1 MLPRLFRIRVRVINR
16 FSIFEPT
23 SNPMSAINLKKL
35 LPHLA
40 AIAIFILC
48 LFAYFPELLENK
60 SLRMDDIEQHK
71 GMSNELA
78 DYRERTGEESVWTNT
93 MFGGMPG
100 YLISVVYKGNL
111 LQYANF
117 IMKMGLPFPADTLF
131 ILMTGMYAL
140 LLVLRVRQPLAVIGA
155 VVYAFSSYNLL
166 CLEAGHTSKV
176 AAIAY
181 MPWVLMSV
189 LLTLRGRLIWGALLT
204 ALFMSLQIRAGH
216 VQITYYLSF
225 IILFTG
231 LAYLVDAIKK
241 KTLPQ
246 FGKAG
251 GLLIA
256 AAVLGVLTNSSSLY
270 MSYDYGKD
278 SIRGKSELTI
288 KDVPESD
295 GLDKDYALEY
305 SYGVGESF
313 SYMIPNVYGGASNLS
328 LGEQKEALKGVE
340 EQYRTIL
347 PQLPQYWAETST
359 TGPFYIGALICF
371 LCVLGFFLVE
381 GPIRWAFLASMVLAF
396 MLSWGKNFEGFS
408 VFMLENFPGYNKF
421 RAVKMTLVITDFLI
435 PLMAILGLN
444 EVVKRPEIL
453 TEKRLALGISF
464 AATAGLCL
472 VFWLMPDTF
481 FTFDYLQEGIRGQL
495 ESMLGQ
501 NGFEKVQSEQ
511 WINGLIS
518 NLEQVRM
525 EIFKADAMRAFLLIS
540 AGAAALFAYSKFKFN
555 PVILAV
561 LVFFISVGDLFSV
574 DKRYVNK
581 KDFVNKTKSLVPFEP
596 SVADEF
602 IYTRETSNDAE
613 LGKKALSYRDEAL
626 RRKKRIKSGNN
637 SADENKYRY
646 LGLMAN
652 TNYRVLNLATSTFND
667 AATSF
672 FHKSVGGYSAVK
684 LERYQE
690 MIEFHIQKNMKSVSG
705 MLRGGMTDSIF
716 QAGMKNQYA
725 LNMLNTR
732 YIIYNPEASPLVNES
747 ALGNAWFV
755 KEVKQVANADEEI
768 KAMDSGF
775 DPARTAIVDKRF
787 ANQLPAKLSTYTED
801 NNIRLESYTPNA
813 LRYKCTT
820 ADKGVI
826 VFSEIYYAKGWN
838 AYLNGTLVPHFRANY
853 ILRGMVVPKGDHTIE
868 FKFEPSTLYTTETI
882 SLTASSILIA
892 LMLGMVFIE
901 WKRTKKLAA

>member
-1 MLPRLFRIRVRVINR
+1 
-16 FSIFEPT
+16 
-23 SNPMSAINLKKL
+23 
-35 LPHLA
+35 
-40 AIAIFILC
+40 
-48 LFAYFPELLENK
+48 
-60 SLRMDDIEQHK
+60 
-71 GMSNELA
+71 
-78 DYRERTGEESVWTNT
+78 
-93 MFGGMPG
+93 
-100 YLISVVYKGNL
+100 
-111 LQYANF
+111 
-117 IMKMGLPFPADTLF
+117 
-131 ILMTGMYAL
+131 
-140 LLVLRVRQPLAVIGA
+140 
-155 VVYAFSSYNLL
+155 
-166 CLEAGHTSKV
+166 
-176 AAIAY
+176 
-181 MPWVLMSV
+181 
-189 LLTLRGRLIWGALLT
+189 
-204 ALFMSLQIRAGH
+204 
-216 VQITYYLSF
+216 
-225 IILFTG
+225 
-231 LAYLVDAIKK
+231 
-241 KTLPQ
+241 
-246 FGKAG
+246 
-251 GLLIA
+251 
-256 AAVLGVLTNSSSLY
+256 
-270 MSYDYGKD
+270 
-278 SIRGKSELTI
+278 
-288 KDVPESD
+288 
-295 GLDKDYALEY
+295 
-305 SYGVGESF
+305 
-313 SYMIPNVYGGASNLS
+313 
-328 LGEQKEALKGVE
+328 
-340 EQYRTIL
+340 
-347 PQLPQYWAETST
+347 
-359 TGPFYIGALICF
+359 
-371 LCVLGFFLVE
+371 
-381 GPIRWAFLASMVLAF
+381 
-396 MLSWGKNFEGFS
+396 
-408 VFMLENFPGYNKF
+408 
-421 RAVKMTLVITDFLI
+421 
-435 PLMAILGLN
+435 
-444 EVVKRPEIL
+444 
-453 TEKRLALGISF
+453 
-464 AATAGLCL
+464 
-472 VFWLMPDTF
+472 
-481 FTFDYLQEGIRGQL
+481 
-495 ESMLGQ
+495 
-501 NGFEKVQSEQ
+501 
-511 WINGLIS
+511 
-518 NLEQVRM
+518 VRM

-596 SVADEF
+596 SLADEF
-602 IYTRETSNDAE
+602 IFTRETSNDAE
-613 LGKKALSYRDEAL
+613 LGKKALAYRDEAL

-716 QAGMKNQYA
+716 QAGMKNLYA

-768 KAMDSGF
+768 KAMDAGF
-775 DPARTAIVDKRF
+775 DPSRTAIVDKRF
-787 ANQLPAKLSTYTED
+787 ADQLPTKLSTYTED

>member
-23 SNPMSAINLKKL
+23 SNPMSAINFKKL

-140 LLVLRVRQPLAVIGA
+140 LLVLRVRQPLSVIGA

-328 LGEQKEALKGVE
+328 LGEQKDALKGVE
-340 EQYRTIL
+340 EQYRPIL

-359 TGPFYIGALICF
+359 TGSFYICAVICF
-371 LCVLGFFLVE
+371 LGVLGFFLVE
-381 GPIRWAFLASMVLAF
+381 GSIRLAFLASMVFAF
-396 MLSWGKNFEGFS
+396 ILSWG
-408 VFMLENFPGYNKF
+408 
-421 RAVKMTLVITDFLI
+421 
-435 PLMAILGLN
+435 
-444 EVVKRPEIL
+444 
-453 TEKRLALGISF
+453 
-464 AATAGLCL
+464 
-472 VFWLMPDTF
+472 
-481 FTFDYLQEGIRGQL
+481 
-495 ESMLGQ
+495 
-501 NGFEKVQSEQ
+501 
-511 WINGLIS
+511 
-518 NLEQVRM
+518 
-525 EIFKADAMRAFLLIS
+525 
-540 AGAAALFAYSKFKFN
+540 
-555 PVILAV
+555 
-561 LVFFISVGDLFSV
+561 
-574 DKRYVNK
+574 
-581 KDFVNKTKSLVPFEP
+581 
-596 SVADEF
+596 
-602 IYTRETSNDAE
+602 
-613 LGKKALSYRDEAL
+613 
-626 RRKKRIKSGNN
+626 
-637 SADENKYRY
+637 
-646 LGLMAN
+646 
-652 TNYRVLNLATSTFND
+652 
-667 AATSF
+667 
-672 FHKSVGGYSAVK
+672 
-684 LERYQE
+684 
-690 MIEFHIQKNMKSVSG
+690 
-705 MLRGGMTDSIF
+705 
-716 QAGMKNQYA
+716 
-725 LNMLNTR
+725 
-732 YIIYNPEASPLVNES
+732 
-747 ALGNAWFV
+747 
-755 KEVKQVANADEEI
+755 
-768 KAMDSGF
+768 
-775 DPARTAIVDKRF
+775 
-787 ANQLPAKLSTYTED
+787 
-801 NNIRLESYTPNA
+801 
-813 LRYKCTT
+813 
-820 ADKGVI
+820 
-826 VFSEIYYAKGWN
+826 
-838 AYLNGTLVPHFRANY
+838 
-853 ILRGMVVPKGDHTIE
+853 
-868 FKFEPSTLYTTETI
+868 
-882 SLTASSILIA
+882 
-892 LMLGMVFIE
+892 
-901 WKRTKKLAA
+901 